1 MKFNKKNIEFAGGNT
16 LWSKLFFTWLSP
28 WMSKFLGPGVNTDD
42 LPRLPAN
49 DDIPIWTNY
58 LEKAVNQEERISKL
72 KGKSLRIYKP
82 LIKVFWLQCLMV
94 LLLKVFF
101 DVLQTLATLSLRSF
115 VSSLE
120 PDSSNKNN
128 FDNNKNNYYMGSV
141 FIILTLLKILV
152 ETQYSYWCGRVSL
165 RIQASLI
172 SMTFRRV
179 VHWKTSAIS
188 FEESAIGKSA
198 RKSIILRHAESRGI
212 QDSEAVISSNVFN
225 LIVVDTLA
233 VEGFLINAIEC
244 FIFPFRLIIAYFVLK
259 DSLGSSTTI
268 VGIFTLIVFLVIS
281 FTCQIIASTYKA
293 PFMSARDKRIDRCHE
308 VLSEVRTLQ
317 MMGYQN
323 IATDRVMK
331 CRQVEMKANKIR
343 NTLSLIGNWIGY
355 QMSGIAQLVL
365 FLLAVYKGIQY
376 SREHNVPLVIPASV
390 GVTTLKVLFS
400 LLGPCRNL
408 SMYSFAT
415 IEALISFNRFQSFL
429 RSRPLDLRHCDSHS
443 ITSNNFHDLSPNI
456 KTPTPIEHACMHNSG
471 ANSLDDTRNIANSR
485 LITDDRENTSSPDS
499 TRLFSLRYQTLS
511 SISDKE
517 APEDSIIGHFD
528 HHTNSNIYSR
538 YTTSNKGN
546 HLANLKGVTS
556 RDVVVMRNSSYTWNK
571 ETRKRNKYNNDT
583 ANEHTHLLN
592 RNYEFSTTSASNN
605 SDTRF
610 KLKNIN
616 LSLSLGETIIVVG
629 SPGSGK
635 TSLMNAVLDEIV
647 QESGLTYVQPRETK
661 SPIAYAS
668 QIPWIPNGSI
678 KNIILFGRPLNQLKY
693 DVILDCCQ
701 LNQDFKSWQDG
712 DLRIV
717 DEGGCSLS
725 GGQRARICLA
735 RALYSLPDYLFYNQ
749 ESSPLSEPIIVS
761 ESSSYNNSNLSIS
774 SLPSSQDSIL
784 YLLDDIF
791 VSLDPG
797 VSKTIFKK
805 LFGKN
810 GLLRK
815 VATILSIDH
824 TILSFLMSTSKL
836 LKDFNPKILVLDD
849 GSPQFFGTY
858 QSYLSDWRCINLD
871 ITNKDNVPHSE
882 EFSNDDDFSYNN
894 NNKYDTTTNNNTMYL
909 SMNPSTKCET
919 LRKVMEKEGRVTGM
933 VSKKTYYWYFS
944 KLKWSWTIALLILCY
959 SKTMFD
965 KGTDYYMGS
974 YTSRAPLTDVDK
986 SIFEGKKFALIYII
1000 LALIQLAV
1008 SSMVFIGEAI
1018 CGIKAAIEIHDNLLV
1033 DVLNAPLNFFDS
1045 NPVGRVLSRFS
1056 TDLLMVDNIP
1066 IMKIATVLVGAMNV
1080 LFQCIVVVSAEPSVV
1095 FLFPMIGL
1103 GIYYAVARYFSR
1115 SSRELQRMCLV
1126 LYSPLCGVFSEAMS
1140 GGPIIRA
1147 FRAQDHYMLQGTEI
1161 IDMVQRAKFM
1171 QLCSKEWSSLRT
1183 QLLTFPLT
1191 AMSSN
1196 FFTALISDFFYSP
1209 SDTLLENQTSNMNT
1223 RLGSGPG
1230 AGIVGI
1236 ALYYSESIASNI
1248 GMTITSYVNMEKEMI
1263 SVERLHQ
1270 YYEILNKEKI
1280 YNLPFSSPCKVE
1292 DIEKQ
1297 EKNIENIRSGVKIID
1312 LEVRYRRPNSN
1323 PADNPDEIYFPP
1335 AINKMNAC
1343 TGPNEHIGVI
1353 GRTGSGK
1360 STFLQA
1366 ILGLVPITSGRV
1378 FLDNIPIDQMSNED
1392 RNKLI
1397 GILPQVPL
1405 ILKGWTVR
1413 NFLDPYQK
1421 FSKDDIWDALNLC
1434 GLSSLIRSLPGGK
1447 MLDAVIVPD
1456 NSSGST
1462 YNSNNNNNNIS
1473 ENSSKTEQKSKM
1485 TDCINSSH
1493 SETPDDERYLSD
1505 SQLRYL
1511 SLARLVLNAKN
1522 YRLILV
1528 DEPPPDVFQED
1539 TIDYVPI
1546 HQLLRQYFP
1555 HCTVFVVA
1563 HHAASLQ
1570 NCKKVWV
1577 LGKGRILFETDLNSN
1592 FSQDQMLQLF
1602 QTAETEC
1609 VEFEA
1614 SKNTEQK

>member
-1 MKFNKKNIEFAGGNT
+1 MKFNNKNIEFAGGNT

-28 WMSKFLGPGVNTDD
+28 WMSRFLGTGVNADD
-42 LPRLPAN
+42 LPRLPEN
-49 DDIPIWTNY
+49 DDITLWTSY
-58 LEKAVNQEERISKL
+58 LERAVNQEERISKL

-82 LIKVFWLQCLMV
+82 LLKVFWLQCLTV
-94 LLLKVFF
+94 LLLKIFF
-101 DVLQTLATLSLRSF
+101 DLLQTLATLSLRNF
-115 VSSLE
+115 VASLE
-120 PDSSNKNN
+120 PDSTSNNTNN
-128 FDNNKNNYYMGSV
+128 NNHKNNYYMGSI
-141 FIILTLLKILV
+141 FIVLTLLKILV

-179 VHWKTSAIS
+179 VHWKASAIS

-212 QDSEAVISSNVFN
+212 QDSEAVVSSNVFN

-259 DSLGSSTTI
+259 DSLGSSTTMF
-268 VGIFTLIVFLVIS
+268 GILTLIVFLVIS

-323 IATDRVMK
+323 IATSRVMK
-331 CRQVEMKANKIR
+331 CRTVEMKANKIR

-365 FLLAVYKGIQY
+365 FLLAVYKGIHY
-376 SREHNVPLVIPASV
+376 SREYNIPLVIPASV

-415 IEALISFNRFQSFL
+415 IEALISFNRFQSFI

-443 ITSNNFHDLSPNI
+443 ITSNNFYDFSPNT
-456 KTPTPIEHACMHNSG
+456 KNTFPAENACTQNSG
-471 ANSLDDTRNIANSR
+471 ANSLDLARNITAPR
-485 LITDDRENTSSPDS
+485 LITYYRENTSSPES
-499 TRLFSLRYQTLS
+499 AGLLSSRNQTS
-511 SISDKE
+511 PSISDKE
-517 APEDSIIGHFD
+517 TNGEGSIGRFD
-528 HHTNSNIYSR
+528 NTNLNIYSR
-538 YTTSNKGN
+538 YTSENKSNN
-546 HLANLKGVTS
+546 FVNLQDVTS
-556 RDVVVMRNSSYTWNK
+556 KDVVIMRNSSYTWNK
-571 ETRKRNKYNNDT
+571 DTRKRNNKYTNNGNKEHYNQHHGNCELNTDT
-583 ANEHTHLLN
+583 AFNHCT
-592 RNYEFSTTSASNN
+592 N
-605 SDTRF
+605 SDVRF
-610 KLKNIN
+610 KLKNVN

-647 QESGLTYVQPRETK
+647 QESGVTYVQPRETK

-678 KNIILFGRPLNQLKY
+678 KNIILFGRTLNQHKY
-693 DVILDCCQ
+693 DIILDCCQ
-701 LNQDFKSWQDG
+701 LRQDFKSWQDG

-735 RALYSLPDYLFYNQ
+735 RALYSLPDYLFSNDKEPSSLLESKTHSKNSHNNNHYHYN
-749 ESSPLSEPIIVS
+749 L
-761 ESSSYNNSNLSIS
+761 NNSLTSN
-774 SLPSSQDSIL
+774 DESIL

-791 VSLDPG
+791 ISLDPG
-797 VSKTIFKK
+797 VSKTIFRR
-805 LFGKN
+805 LFGQN

-824 TILSFLMSTSKL
+824 TNLSFLMGTNKL
-836 LKDFNPKILVLDD
+836 IKDFNPKILVLDD
-849 GSPQFFGTY
+849 GSPQFFGGY
-858 QSYLSDWRCINLD
+858 QSYLTDWRCVHLD
-871 ITNKDNVPHSE
+871 FNHREHGTQSE
-882 EFSNDDDFSYNN
+882 DFSHDDDDLHIHS
-894 NNKYDTTTNNNTMYL
+894 KLDVTTNNNTIYL
-909 SMNPSTKCET
+909 PINPSTKNET

-933 VSKKTYYWYFS
+933 VSKETYFWYFS
-944 KLKWSWTIALLILCY
+944 KLKWSWTFALFILCC
-959 SKTMFD
+959 SKTLFD

-974 YTSRAPLTDVDK
+974 YTSRIPLSDVEK
-986 SIFEGKKFALIYII
+986 SIYEGKKFAFIYTL
-1000 LALIQLAV
+1000 LAIIQLAV

-1018 CGIKAAIEIHDNLLV
+1018 CGIRAAEEIHDNLLV

-1066 IMKIATVLVGAMNV
+1066 AMKIATVLVGAMNV
-1080 LFQCIVVVSAEPSVV
+1080 LFQCVVVVSAEPSVI
-1095 FLFPMIGL
+1095 FLFPLIGL

-1196 FFTALISDFFYSP
+1196 FFTALISDFFSAS
-1209 SDTLLENQTSNMNT
+1209 SDTTIVNQKIINT
-1223 RLGSGPG
+1223 GKNAGSGPG

-1270 YYEILNKEKI
+1270 YNEMLNREKI
-1280 YNLPFSSPCKVE
+1280 HNLPFSSPCVIQNIMKSNSN
-1292 DIEKQ
+1292 EK
-1297 EKNIENIRSGVKIID
+1297 IIRKGVKIED

-1323 PADNPDEIYFPP
+1323 PADDPDEIYFPP
-1335 AINKMNAC
+1335 AINKMNAH

-1366 ILGLVPITSGRV
+1366 ILGLVPITNGRV
-1378 FLDNIPIDQMSNED
+1378 FLDDIPIDQMANED

-1405 ILKGWTVR
+1405 ILKGWTVQ

-1421 FSKDDIWDALNLC
+1421 FSKDDIWNALNLC
-1434 GLSSLIRSLPGGK
+1434 GLSGLIRSLPGGK

-1456 NSSGST
+1456 NSPGT
-1462 YNSNNNNNNIS
+1462 TCNSNNADHANKANHK
-1473 ENSSKTEQKSKM
+1473 SKTSEYIYSLH
-1485 TDCINSSH
+1485 NS
-1493 SETPDDERYLSD
+1493 EELDDERYLSD

-1511 SLARLVLNAKN
+1511 SLARLVLYAKD

-1528 DEPPPDVFQED
+1528 DEPPPDVLQEE
-1539 TIDYVPI
+1539 TTDYVPI

-1577 LGKGRILFETDLNSN
+1577 LGKGRILLETTLNSN
-1592 FSQDQMLQLF
+1592 FSQDKMLQLF
-1602 QTAETEC
+1602 QTAETEL
-1609 VEFEA
+1609 EDFKTIKE
-1614 SKNTEQK
+1614 

>member
-1 MKFNKKNIEFAGGNT
+1 MKFNKKNIEFAGGST

-28 WMSKFLGPGVNTDD
+28 WMSKFLGPGVNADD
-42 LPRLPAN
+42 LPRLPEN
-49 DDIPIWTNY
+49 DDIPLWTSY

-82 LIKVFWLQCLMV
+82 LVKVFWFQCLMV

-101 DVLQTLATLSLRSF
+101 DLLQTLATLSLRSF
-115 VSSLE
+115 VASLE
-120 PDSSNKNN
+120 PDSASIGSNVKNN
-128 FDNNKNNYYMGSV
+128 DHKSNYYMGSM
-141 FIILTLLKILV
+141 FIVLTLLKILI

-179 VHWKTSAIS
+179 VHWKASAIS

-244 FIFPFRLIIAYFVLK
+244 FIFPFRLIIAYFVLR
-259 DSLGSSTTI
+259 DSLGSSTTM

-331 CRQVEMKANKIR
+331 CRKVEMKANQIR

-365 FLLAVYKGIQY
+365 FLLAVYKGINY
-376 SREHNVPLVIPASV
+376 SREHNIPLVIPASV

-443 ITSNNFHDLSPNI
+443 ITSNNFYDLSPNT
-456 KTPTPIEHACMHNSG
+456 KTPSPLEHACMHNSG
-471 ANSLDDTRNIANSR
+471 ANSLDDTRNITTSR
-485 LITDDRENTSSPDS
+485 LITDDRENSSSPDS
-499 TRLFSLRYQTLS
+499 TRLLSLRYQTLS

-517 APEDSIIGHFD
+517 THEEVTVGNFD
-528 HHTNSNIYSR
+528 GHTNLNLYSR
-538 YTTSNKGN
+538 YTTSNRGN
-546 HLANLKGVTS
+546 NLANLKDVTS
-556 RDVVVMRNSSYTWNK
+556 KDVVIMRNSSYTWNK
-571 ETRKRNKYNNDT
+571 DTRKRNNNKYNSDAN
-583 ANEHTHLLN
+583 NEHTHLLD
-592 RNYEFSTTSASNN
+592 RNCELNTPSGSNN
-605 SDTRF
+605 SDVRF
-610 KLKNIN
+610 KLKKIN

-647 QESGLTYVQPRETK
+647 QESGVTYVQPRETK

-668 QIPWIPNGSI
+668 QIPWIPNGSV
-678 KNIILFGRPLNQLKY
+678 KNIILFGRVLNQLKY

-701 LNQDFKSWQDG
+701 LHQDFKSWQDG

-735 RALYSLPDYLFYNQ
+735 RALYSLPDYLFYSDQ
-749 ESSPLSEPIIVS
+749 ESSLSSEPRTDS
-761 ESSSYNNSNLSIS
+761 EMSNHCINSTIN
-774 SLPSSQDSIL
+774 SLAATHESIL

-797 VSKTIFKK
+797 VSKTIFRK
-805 LFGKN
+805 LFGQN

-824 TILSFLMSTSKL
+824 TNLSFLMNTSKL
-836 LKDFNPKILVLDD
+836 FKDFNPKILVLDD
-849 GSPQFFGTY
+849 GSPQFFGGY
-858 QSYLSDWRCINLD
+858 QSYLSDWRCVNLD
-871 ITNKDNVPHSE
+871 INLKDNGPNFE
-882 EFSNDDDFSYNN
+882 ELSNDEDFAYNH
-894 NNKYDTTTNNNTMYL
+894 NKYDATTNTIYL
-909 SMNPSTKCET
+909 PMNPSTKSET

-933 VSKKTYYWYFS
+933 VSKRTYFWYFS

-959 SKTMFD
+959 LKTMFD

-974 YTSRAPLTDVDK
+974 YTSRAPLSDVDE
-986 SIFEGKKFALIYII
+986 SIYEGKKFALIYTL
-1000 LALIQLAV
+1000 LAVVQLAV

-1018 CGIKAAIEIHDNLLV
+1018 CGIRAAIEIHDNLLV

-1066 IMKIATVLVGAMNV
+1066 VMKIATVLVGAMNV

-1196 FFTALISDFFYSP
+1196 FFTALISDFFSGP
-1209 SDTLLENQTSNMNT
+1209 LDTIIGDETITSSKT
-1223 RLGSGPG
+1223 GLKSVPG

-1292 DIEKQ
+1292 DIVKPNKSGEVV
-1297 EKNIENIRSGVKIID
+1297 RSGIEIKD

-1323 PADNPDEIYFPP
+1323 PADHPDEIYFPP
-1335 AINKMNAC
+1335 AINRMNAC
-1343 TGPNEHIGVI
+1343 TGPNEHIGVV

-1378 FLDNIPIDQMSNED
+1378 FLDNIPIDQMGSED

-1405 ILKGWTVR
+1405 ILKGWTVS

-1421 FSKDDIWDALNLC
+1421 FSKDDIWNALNLC

-1456 NSSGST
+1456 NSSGTT
-1462 YNSNNNNNNIS
+1462 YNSSNTENLRKTKQRSKAS
-1473 ENSSKTEQKSKM
+1473 EYVNSAHNYEVS
-1485 TDCINSSH
+1485 
-1493 SETPDDERYLSD
+1493 DDERYLSD

-1511 SLARLVLNAKN
+1511 SLARLVLNAKD

-1539 TIDYVPI
+1539 TTDYVPI

-1577 LGKGRILFETDLNSN
+1577 LGKGRILLETNLSLN
-1592 FSQDQMLQLF
+1592 FSQDRMLQLF
-1602 QTAETEC
+1602 QTAEA
-1609 VEFEA
+1609 EFEVLEA
-1614 SKNTEQK
+1614 NKKY